1 MAENLAY
8 KSTKHASFR
17 VRMSHEAEDKVYY
30 NWNDANSVCPQGWK
44 LPNMDEWNDLIVYYG
59 GRQTA
64 FNRLVSKKNTNNIM
78 ILDGFAGPSNDS
90 IKEFGKAL
98 GFWTSSKPDK
108 NKNTNMVYLGSFKEG
123 PFEFLSNDKS
133 FYYSVRCIKITMQS
147 K

>member
-1 MAENLAY
+1 
-8 KSTKHASFR
+8 
-17 VRMSHEAEDKVYY
+17 
-30 NWNDANSVCPQGWK
+30 
-44 LPNMDEWNDLIVYYG
+44 
-59 GRQTA
+59 
-64 FNRLVSKKNTNNIM
+64 M